1 MAAEEVETA
10 EDVAERLADTNMEN
24 YGGKEHR
31 DKQRA
36 IAEKQAEWM
45 GCGQEPGVEV
55 WRINKFRV
63 EKEPESEF
71 GTFYSGD
78 SYIVLNTYTQ
88 EDSDNLLYNVHFWL
102 GTNTTQ
108 DEAGTAA
115 IKTVELDDK
124 LGDLPVQYREVQGHE
139 TKGFSDLFP
148 NGMNLLDGGHDTGFN
163 HVEKEEYQPRLMH
176 IKQHESKG
184 RRKGRKKKKTI
195 KTRELPISTDSLNNN
210 DVFILD
216 CGEELYDFR
225 PQSASVWEKRAA
237 NDWVNDLKTSRN
249 GRVKEHFVI
258 DWADDNAASAKFW
271 EYFGGKPEELPETAA
286 FELQKQQ
293 EEEALANHVN
303 VMFHVTDENGEMSIE
318 QIQEGVL
325 DISILEQEDDDCL
338 IIDVGRVV
346 FVWIGSQA
354 NREETKT
361 AMTHAQDYLIQNN
374 RPFWTPCER
383 VFSGREPEHFR
394 QCFGCEHVPA
404 NII

>member
-1 MAAEEVETA
+1 MAAEEMESA

-31 DKQRA
+31 DKQRG
-36 IAEKQAEWM
+36 IAEKQPEWF

-63 EKEPESEF
+63 EKEDPSEF

-78 SYIVLNTYTQ
+78 SYIVLNAYN
-88 EDSDNLLYNVHFWL
+88 EENKDNLLYNVHFWL
-102 GTNTTQ
+102 GENTTQ

-115 IKTVELDDK
+115 IKTVELDDL

-139 TKGFSDLFP
+139 TKGFSGLFP

-176 IKQHESKG
+176 IKQVQTTTK
-184 RRKGRKKKKTI
+184 KGRKKKKI
-195 KTRELPISTDSLNNN
+195 KTRERPISLDSLNNN

-225 PQSASVWEKRAA
+225 PANASVWEKRAA
-237 NDWVNDLKTSRN
+237 NDWVNKLKTERL
-249 GRVKEHFVI
+249 GKVKEHYIVNW
-258 DWADDNAASAKFW
+258 DDDNSNSAKFW
-271 EYFGGKPEELPETAA
+271 EFFGQKPEDLPETAA
-286 FELQKQQ
+286 FEAQKQA

-303 VMFHVTDENGEMSIE
+303 VMFHVTDEDGAMSIE

-325 DISILEQEDDDCL
+325 DISILEQEDDDAL

-346 FVWIGSQA
+346 FVWIGSTA
-354 NREETKT
+354 NREETRT
-361 AMTHAQDYLIQNN
+361 AMTHAQQYLIDNN

-394 QCFGCEHVPA
+394 KCFGCEHVPA

>member
-1 MAAEEVETA
+1 MAAEEMESA

-36 IAEKQAEWM
+36 LAEKQPEWF

-63 EKEPESEF
+63 EKEDPTEF

-78 SYIVLNTYTQ
+78 SYIVLNSYN
-88 EDSDNLLYNVHFWL
+88 EENKDNLLYNVHFWL
-102 GTNTTQ
+102 GENTTQ

-115 IKTVELDDK
+115 IKTVELDDL

-139 TKGFSDLFP
+139 TKGFSGLFP

-176 IKQHESKG
+176 IKQVQTTTK
-184 RRKGRKKKKTI
+184 KGRKKKKI
-195 KTRELPISTDSLNNN
+195 KTRERPISLDSLNNN

-225 PQSASVWEKRAA
+225 PANASVWEKRAA
-237 NDWVNDLKTSRN
+237 NDWVNKLKTERL
-249 GRVKEHFVI
+249 GKVKEHYIVN
-258 DWADDNAASAKFW
+258 WDDDTSESAKFW
-271 EYFGGKPEELPETAA
+271 EFFGQKPEDLPETAA
-286 FELQKQQ
+286 FEAQKQA
-293 EEEALANHVN
+293 EEEMLANHVN
-303 VMFHVTDENGEMSIE
+303 VMFHVTDEDGAMSIE

-325 DISILEQEDDDCL
+325 DISILEQEDDDAL

-346 FVWIGSQA
+346 FVWIGSTA
-354 NREETKT
+354 NREETRT
-361 AMTHAQDYLIQNN
+361 AMTHAQQYLMDNN

-394 QCFGCEHVPA
+394 KAFGCEHVPSD
-404 NII
+404 IV

>member
-1 MAAEEVETA
+1 MAAEQMESA

-31 DKQRA
+31 DKQA
-36 IAEKQAEWM
+36 ALAQKQPEWF

-63 EKEPESEF
+63 EKEDPAEF

-78 SYIVLNTYTQ
+78 SYIVLNAYN
-88 EDSDNLLYNVHFWL
+88 EENKDNLLFNVHFWL
-102 GTNTTQ
+102 GENTTQ

-115 IKTVELDDK
+115 IKTVELDDL

-139 TKGFSDLFP
+139 TKGFNGLFP

-163 HVEKEEYQPRLMH
+163 HVAKEEYQPRLMH
-176 IKQHESKG
+176 IKQVTTKTK
-184 RRKGRKKKKTI
+184 KGRKKKKI
-195 KTRELPISTDSLNNN
+195 QTRERPISLDSLNNN

-225 PQSASVWEKRAA
+225 PANASVWEKRAA
-237 NDWVNDLKTSRN
+237 NDWVNQLKTDRL
-249 GRVKEHFVI
+249 GKVKEHYI
-258 DWADDNAASAKFW
+258 INWDDDTTDSAKFW
-271 EYFGGKPEELPETAA
+271 EFFGEKPEDLPETAA
-286 FELQKQQ
+286 FEAKKQA
-293 EEEALANHVN
+293 EEEALTNHVN
-303 VMFHVTDENGEMSIE
+303 VMFHVTDEDGVMSIE

-325 DISILEQEDDDCL
+325 DISILEQEDDDAL

-346 FVWIGSQA
+346 FVWIGSTA
-354 NREETKT
+354 NREETRT
-361 AMTHAQDYLIQNN
+361 AMTHAQQYLMDNN

-394 QCFGCEHVPA
+394 KCFGCEHVPA